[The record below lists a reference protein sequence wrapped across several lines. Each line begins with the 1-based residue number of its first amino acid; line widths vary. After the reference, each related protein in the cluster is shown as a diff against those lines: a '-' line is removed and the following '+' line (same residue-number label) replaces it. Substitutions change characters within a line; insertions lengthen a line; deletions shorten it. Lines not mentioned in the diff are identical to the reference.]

1 MFKGADYGGGCDGDD
16 GCGGGGDGDDD
27 DEMVK
32 AFFLECGVF
41 GGTPVWICVFAVES
55 VEQKIVSALLRHEPL
70 HKQSDRGRRHD
81 NDKL

>member
-1 MFKGADYGGGCDGDD
+1 MVTMDVVVVVTVMMTMI
-16 GCGGGGDGDDD
+16 
-27 DEMVK
+27 MVK
-32 AFFLECGVF
+32 AFFLEYGAF
-41 GGTPVWICVFAVES
+41 GGTPVGICVFAVES

>member
-1 MFKGADYGGGCDGDD
+1 MVTMDVVVVVTVMMTMV
-16 GCGGGGDGDDD
+16 
-27 DEMVK
+27 MVK